1 MIAVEWLRRPEG
13 QFSPGSLSQ
22 SLSAGTARHP
32 LHHDSSAARF
42 AALRERR
49 SLVPWRPALVGPWHV
64 LFAGHLDNAASIA
77 AELGLSAPL
86 PGDGDGLA
94 RLYGAALAAWGPAA
108 DLRLIGEY
116 ATIALDAER
125 GHLRLARSPL
135 RAPPLHYHLA
145 DDRAIAASVPRA
157 IFACG
162 VPQQLDE
169 TKLADMAWF
178 NASEEQR
185 SWFVGLNRVPLG
197 STVEIERG
205 GPARTRRY
213 YDFSAIPRQP
223 RASAAEYLEQANRLL
238 AEGTRA
244 ALAGSSRPAVMLSG
258 GLDSPLI
265 ALKVLEQRPDL
276 ARLNAYTIV
285 PEPGW
290 GGLDLPGRFTDER
303 PLVEAF
309 CRMHPR
315 IAPQFIDNAEARMD
329 DRLVAMFM
337 AVGGAPQG
345 LANLWTCHAAW
356 DAARHDGC
364 DRVLLGELGNLTV
377 SESGS
382 WGYSEYLL
390 KLRWRQLYRA
400 LRTAPNDDRSL
411 WRRFLALA
419 VLPILPDRLWHWQ
432 ERLRGRDH
440 RYAAFSGL
448 RPDYTAAQ
456 GVEAR
461 AIAAG
466 LPNPRH
472 PVRDRLATLREVHD
486 NAWGEFSDIYHG
498 FAQIHGIEQR
508 DPTAYRPLVEF
519 CAGLPTDMFL
529 RDGQERWLARELL
542 RGAMPEEQRLT
553 TRTGR
558 HNADWHAKIGR
569 QREDF
574 LRELDRLADNPRIAA
589 MFDLDRARDALED
602 WPDSGAVSDAV
613 RIACE
618 VVVPRAIIMGRFVNY
633 VEGRN

>member
-1 MIAVEWLRRPEG
+1 M
-13 QFSPGSLSQ
+13 
-22 SLSAGTARHP
+22 
-32 LHHDSSAARF
+32 
-42 AALRERR
+42 
-49 SLVPWRPALVGPWHV
+49 

-77 AELGLSAPL
+77 AELGLAAPL
-86 PGDGDGLA
+86 PGDDDGLA
-94 RLYGAALAAWGPAA
+94 RLYGAALLAWGPDT

-116 ATIALDAER
+116 STIALDPER

-145 DDRAIAASVPRA
+145 DDRVIVASVPRA

-185 SWFVGLNRVPLG
+185 SWFVGLARVPLG
-197 STVEIERG
+197 STVEIGRG
-205 GPARTRRY
+205 GPPRVRRY
-213 YDFSAIPRQP
+213 YNFAAIPRQP
-223 RASAAEYLEQANRLL
+223 QASGADYLEQANALL
-238 AEGTRA
+238 GEGTRA
-244 ALAGSSRPAVMLSG
+244 ALAGARRPAVMLSG

-265 ALKVLEQRPDL
+265 ALKVLDQRPDL
-276 ARLNAYTIV
+276 VRLNAYTIV

-290 GGLDLPGRFTDER
+290 GGLELPGRFTDER
-303 PLVEAF
+303 PFVEAF

-315 IAPQFIDNAEARMD
+315 IAPRFIDNAEARMD

-345 LANLWTCHAAW
+345 LANVWTCHAAW
-356 DAARHDGC
+356 DAARQDGC
-364 DRVLLGELGNLTV
+364 DRILLGEFGNLTV
-377 SESGS
+377 SEAGS

-390 KLRWRQLYRA
+390 RLRWRQLYQA
-400 LRTAPNDDRSL
+400 LRHAPGDDRSL
-411 WRRFLALA
+411 WRRFLSLA
-419 VLPILPDRLWHWQ
+419 VLPLLPERLWYWQ
-432 ERLRGRDH
+432 QQLRGH
-440 RYAAFSGL
+440 PHLYAAFSPL
-448 RPDYTAAQ
+448 RSDYSNRE

-461 AIAAG
+461 ARAAG
-466 LPNPRH
+466 SPNPRY

-486 NAWGEFSDIYHG
+486 NAWGEFSDVYHG

-508 DPTAYRPLVEF
+508 DPFAYRPLVEF

-542 RGAMPEEQRLT
+542 RGAVPDAQRLT
-553 TRTGR
+553 TKTGR

-569 QREDF
+569 QRGDF
-574 LRELDRLADNPRIAA
+574 LRELDRLAENPRIAA
-589 MFDLDRARDALED
+589 MFDLDRARAALEN
-602 WPDSGAVSDAV
+602 WPANAAVSDEV

-618 VVVPRAIIMGRFVNY
+618 VVVPRAIIMGRFVNH